1 MSRLAQYQ
9 QQVQEGFG
17 YEDFQPIPNGTELVC
32 VIESAAW
39 ETLLNNRVKP
49 ARNDEFIKVRYRVVG
64 GDYDNRVI
72 FQKLHI
78 LGKVDQNAEKNEKT
92 EENALLMLAAL
103 DHICLSGA
111 MAKLEHDPEDEDLAK
126 LMAKKVLVTTGI
138 NRFKNDFGESQAT
151 NFVRFIAPV
160 PSQRTA
166 RGSDSDEGA
175 TERPRRERRERR
187 AR

>member
-9 QQVQEGFG
+9 QQVQDGFG
-17 YEDFQPIPNGTELVC
+17 YEDFEPIPNGTEVTC
-32 VIESAAW
+32 IVETAAW

-49 ARNDEFIKVRYRVVG
+49 AQNDEFIKVRYRVVG

-78 LGKVDQNAEKNEKT
+78 LGKVDQDAEKNEKT

-103 DHICLSGA
+103 DHICLGGA
-111 MAKLEHDPEDEDLAK
+111 MAKLPHDPEDEDLAK
-126 LMAKKVLVTTGI
+126 LQAKKVLVTAGI
-138 NRFKNDFGESQAT
+138 NRFKNQFGEMQAT
-151 NFVRFIAPV
+151 NFVRFLAPV
-160 PSQRTA
+160 PSQRQA
-166 RGSDSDEGA
+166 RDTGDGEEGGR
-175 TERPRRERRERR
+175 ERRPRRERR